1 MFFRCVQERERTS
14 KGSYA
19 FLFGDHASR
28 GTKSTAGSGSDRTSE
43 GRTKRAAPSEQ
54 IHRLAHFTDA
64 RHEAK
69 EGEEKEVGRAAFLD
83 ISRLRG
89 FLLPQGDADEG
100 DADEGGGDEWRD
112 EVAGEGVCEG
122 TGGDEVS
129 GEEGKEEGGG
139 EEGGEDSDEDAD
151 TEAEDREAS
160 EGEEEEEEEEEEVH
174 VEACLLGSA
183 EEEEEE
189 GGKGLLSIVH
199 EGKAK
204 SLGSDSMISSAI
216 SIGGGGG
223 GARGGGIG
231 KGQLPA
237 LGTDGARRG
246 APRTFNSDL
255 SLLSMSSMSS
265 MSSSSSSM
273 GGSSSEF
280 EDFSEY

>member
-28 GTKSTAGSGSDRTSE
+28 GTKSTAGSGSDRASE

-100 DADEGGGDEWRD
+100 GGDEWRD

-151 TEAEDREAS
+151 TEAEEWR
-160 EGEEEEEEEEEEVH
+160 
-174 VEACLLGSA
+174 
-183 EEEEEE
+183 
-189 GGKGLLSIVH
+189 
-199 EGKAK
+199 KATK
-204 SLGSDSMISSAI
+204 V
-216 SIGGGGG
+216 
-223 GARGGGIG
+223 
-231 KGQLPA
+231 K
-237 LGTDGARRG
+237 LGTDFEARRRAAASG
-246 APRTFNSDL
+246 VSDIL
-255 SLLSMSSMSS
+255 S
-265 MSSSSSSM
+265 
-273 GGSSSEF
+273 F
-280 EDFSEY
+280 